1 LVCAFFDSREFVNI
15 LIKIRLSERSG
26 TLKTTTSLLI
36 LLGMALVGGC
46 SSFPET
52 TRTGEVKDINI
63 EANVSPEVAR
73 ARPGDEIRWI
83 NHRRGTVKLILLDT
97 KKENLSCNRGFATD
111 GTTLLNANQTAS
123 ICFNKAGE
131 VKYQVRMES
140 ALPGGEVNL
149 QGKIVVE

>member
-1 LVCAFFDSREFVNI
+1 L
-15 LIKIRLSERSG
+15 KITKG
-26 TLKTTTSLLI
+26 LLI
-36 LLGMALVGGC
+36 LLGLAMAGGC
-46 SSFPET
+46 TSYPET

-63 EANVSPEVAR
+63 EAGVTPEVAS

-111 GTTLLNANQTAS
+111 GTTLLTANQTAS

>member
-1 LVCAFFDSREFVNI
+1 M
-15 LIKIRLSERSG
+15 
-26 TLKTTTSLLI
+26 KTTTSVLI
-36 LLGMALVGGC
+36 LLGIAMVGGGC
-46 SSFPET
+46 SSLQET
-52 TRTGEVKDINI
+52 TRTGEVRDIHI
-63 EANVSPEVAR
+63 EANVSPEVAH

-83 NHRRGTVKLILLDT
+83 NHRRAPVRLILLDT
-97 KKENLSCNRGFATD
+97 KKENFSCNKGFSPD

-140 ALPGGEVNL
+140 MMPGGEVNT

>member
-1 LVCAFFDSREFVNI
+1 
-15 LIKIRLSERSG
+15 
-26 TLKTTTSLLI
+26 
-36 LLGMALVGGC
+36 MALIGGC
-46 SSFPET
+46 ASLPET
-52 TRTGEVKDINI
+52 TRTGEVRDIHI
-63 EANVSPEVAR
+63 EANVSPEVAQ

-83 NHRRGTVKLILLDT
+83 NRRRGTVKLILLDT

-123 ICFNKAGE
+123 VCFNKAGE

-140 ALPGGEVNL
+140 ALPGGEVNS

>member
-1 LVCAFFDSREFVNI
+1 
-15 LIKIRLSERSG
+15 
-26 TLKTTTSLLI
+26 LKTTKSLLI
-36 LLGMALVGGC
+36 LLGMAMIGGC
-46 SSFPET
+46 ASLPET
-52 TRTGEVKDINI
+52 TRTGDVSDIHI

-73 ARPGDEIRWI
+73 ARPGDEVRWI

-97 KKENLSCNRGFATD
+97 RKENLSCNRGFATD

>member
-1 LVCAFFDSREFVNI
+1 M
-15 LIKIRLSERSG
+15 
-26 TLKTTTSLLI
+26 KTTKSLLI
-36 LLGMALVGGC
+36 LLGMAMISGC
-46 SSFPET
+46 ASLPET
-52 TRTGEVKDINI
+52 TRTGDVSDIHI

-73 ARPGDEIRWI
+73 ARPGDEIRWV
-83 NHRRGTVKLILLDT
+83 NHRRGTVKLILLDIR
-97 KKENLSCNRGFATD
+97 KENLSCNRGFATD

-140 ALPGGEVNL
+140 ALPGGEVNS

>member
-1 LVCAFFDSREFVNI
+1 M
-15 LIKIRLSERSG
+15 
-26 TLKTTTSLLI
+26 KTTKSLLI
-36 LLGMALVGGC
+36 LLGMAVIGGC
-46 SSFPET
+46 TSLPET
-52 TRTGEVKDINI
+52 TRTGEVKDIQI
-63 EANVSPEVAR
+63 AATVSPEVAT

-83 NHRRGTVKLILLDT
+83 NQRRGTVKLILLDT
-97 KKENLSCNRGFATD
+97 KKDNLSCNKGFSTD
-111 GTTLLNANQTAS
+111 GTTLLSANQTAS